1 MKKKIPKSA
10 PDPRADTRRPAAGA
24 SARSAGSPAPDG
36 VAVARAASSRPL
48 DRERLQRVA
57 AQLKT
62 LYHMGRDLG
71 EDENWSDALDRFLM
85 ALVNFMSASGS
96 GLLLFSDRERSLSA
110 RAVFHLDDEL
120 VTRAIDTIRDG
131 WRRHA
136 RGSEI
141 HCLESYAAQWPTS
154 CLERSSPWC
163 VTVIPLRH
171 RGRALGFLLLDKE
184 YADGLD
190 FQWDYHFLST
200 LQTIFGEEI
209 ASASYISELRQ
220 LSRFNNKV
228 LDNIRS
234 GVVTTDL
241 AGNIRYANSW
251 AIDMCPRLRATGRG
265 TVAFDDLFQT
275 AREAGSIFRRFLD
288 ADSDSLVAEVECHGG
303 REAPFPARLRLAR
316 MHDDHVN
323 GTVVVAIFDDLS
335 EHKRME
341 EAIRRNDRLRAL
353 GQLSAG
359 VAHEIRNPLAG
370 IATTAEVLAGKLEAG
385 DERVKYIRA
394 MLDEITRLDGIVR
407 NLLAFARPPRP
418 QIAPCAVEEMLARVV
433 ALLGE
438 QALAK
443 GVELHILAAEA
454 PRCLADQAQLTQV
467 LLNLTL
473 NAVQACSAGDRVSLA
488 ARGESAQGREWVA
501 IEVSDTGAGVAH
513 EVRETLFD
521 PFVTTRA
528 QGTGL
533 GLAIS
538 RQIIEDHDGRIV
550 CESLSRG
557 TRFTVRLPAH
567 SGVVARSRPR

>member
-1 MKKKIPKSA
+1 V
-10 PDPRADTRRPAAGA
+10 
-24 SARSAGSPAPDG
+24 ARSIE
-36 VAVARAASSRPL
+36 
-48 DRERLQRVA
+48 RERLQRVA

-85 ALVNFMSASGS
+85 ALVNFMGASGS

-110 RAVFHLDDEL
+110 RAIFHMDDGL
-120 VTRAIDTIRDG
+120 VARAIETIRTG
-131 WRRHA
+131 WKQHA

-141 HCLESYAAQWPTS
+141 HCLESYGTKRPTS
-154 CLERSSPWC
+154 CLERSAPWC
-163 VTVIPLRH
+163 LTIIPLRH
-171 RGRALGFLLLDKE
+171 RGRGLGFLVLDKA
-184 YADGLD
+184 YADGVD

-200 LQTIFGEEI
+200 LQTIFAEEI
-209 ASASYISELRQ
+209 ASASYVSELRQ

-241 AGNIRYANSW
+241 EGRVRYANAW
-251 AIDMCPRLRATGRG
+251 AGDLCPRLATMGREA
-265 TVAFDDLFQT
+265 VHFDDLFRPAQ
-275 AREAGSIFRRFLD
+275 EAEGLFRPFL
-288 ADSDSLVAEVECHGG
+288 AANTDSLLVEVECHGG
-303 REAPFPARLRLAR
+303 RETPFPARLRLAR
-316 MHDDHVN
+316 MHDDLVN
-323 GTVVVAIFDDLS
+323 GTVVVGIFDDLS

-370 IATTAEVLAGKLEAG
+370 IATTAEVLADKLG
-385 DERVKYIRA
+385 GDDERVKYIRA

-418 QIAPCAVEEMLARVV
+418 QIAPCAVEEILAKVR
-433 ALLGE
+433 ALVGE
-438 QALAK
+438 QAASR
-443 GVELHILAAEA
+443 GVELHIDVEGAAA
-454 PRCLADQAQLTQV
+454 ARCLADAAQLTQV

-473 NAVQACSAGDRVSLA
+473 NAVQACGEGERVSVV
-488 ARGESAQGREWVA
+488 ARPESALGRRWVT
-501 IEVSDTGAGVAH
+501 IEVTDTGAGVAS

-521 PFVTTRA
+521 PFVTTRT

-538 RQIIEDHDGRIV
+538 RQIVEDHDGRIA
-550 CESLSRG
+550 CEFLERG

-567 SGVVARSRPR
+567 AGVATRAR